1 MKRTTSL
8 ARQSWL
14 VFGRSLHAGLREPAL
29 AFVFPIAFPLL
40 IIGLFSQV
48 YARVAD
54 LPGFPAG
61 SYLGWMAPA
70 VVLMAAMFG
79 AGHSAL
85 GLVRDLQTGFLDR
98 LRLMPVRPAALLLG
112 RLLFDM
118 ARVTVAGLAVLAV
131 AVALGAPLRGGPLG
145 IVAIAAL
152 LAGWTLGY
160 AGLYYVVGL
169 RARSPEALTALVP
182 LFCRS
187 RCCRPPM
194 CPPACCPAGSAPPR
208 LSTPTATWSTPSA
221 PPWPA
226 PCTPASSLSGW
237 PRSPPRWSSPSWPPP
252 GGSPASSTAT
262 DEPRNRRYHHV
273 TASPQQQA
281 WSSALRRSPGRCAP
295 HAGHQT
301 PSPPQA
307 PARPRQGP
315 AGWR

>member
-14 VFGRSLHAGLREPAL
+14 VFGRSLRAGLREPAL

-98 LRLMPVRPAALLLG
+98 LRLLPVRPAALLLG
-112 RLLFDM
+112 RLCFDM

-182 LFCRS
+182 LFLPIS
-187 RCCRPPM
+187 LLST
-194 CPPACCPAGSAPPR
+194 AYVPAGLLPGWVR
-208 LSTPTATWSTPSA
+208 TAAAVNPYSHVVDTVRAAMAGTLH
-221 PPWPA
+221 
-226 PCTPASSLSGW
+226 ASQLAVGL
-237 PRSPPRWSSPSWPPP
+237 
-252 GGSPASSTAT
+252 AA
-262 DEPRNRRYHHV
+262 V
-273 TASPQQQA
+273 TAAVVLTQLA
-281 WSSALRRSPGRCAP
+281 AARRF
-295 HAGHQT
+295 AGLVH
-301 PSPPQA
+301 
-307 PARPRQGP
+307 RD
-315 AGWR
+315 

>member
-1 MKRTTSL
+1 MRTIVSL
-8 ARQSWL
+8 ARQTRL
-14 VFGRSLHAGLREPAL
+14 VFGRSLRAGLREPAL

-98 LRLMPVRPAALLLG
+98 LRLLPVRPAALLLG
-112 RLLFDM
+112 RLGFDT
-118 ARVTVAGLAVLAV
+118 ARVAVAGLAVLAV
-131 AVALGAPLRGGPLG
+131 AVALGAPMRGGPLG

-182 LFCRS
+182 LFLPIS
-187 RCCRPPM
+187 LLSTTYV
-194 CPPACCPAGSAPPR
+194 PAGLLPGWVRTAAAVNPYSHVVDAVRAAMAGTLDGGR
-208 LSTPTATWSTPSA
+208 LAA
-221 PPWPA
+221 GLA
-226 PCTPASSLSGW
+226 A
-237 PRSPPRWSSPSWPPP
+237 
-252 GGSPASSTAT
+252 
-262 DEPRNRRYHHV
+262 V
-273 TASPQQQA
+273 TAAVVLTQVA
-281 WSSALRRSPGRCAP
+281 AARRF
-295 HAGHQT
+295 AGLVHHD
-301 PSPPQA
+301 
-307 PARPRQGP
+307 
-315 AGWR
+315 